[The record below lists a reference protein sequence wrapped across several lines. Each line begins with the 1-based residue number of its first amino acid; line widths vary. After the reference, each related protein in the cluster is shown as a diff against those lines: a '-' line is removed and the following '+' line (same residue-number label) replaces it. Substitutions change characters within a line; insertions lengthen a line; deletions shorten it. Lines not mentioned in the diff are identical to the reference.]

1 MYINPFEALYT
12 EMIETEV
19 DLMNTTVHRKFR
31 LCCKDSDGNWNFFK
45 KMPILY
51 VATIKKQ
58 EEDLIGIV
66 VEKEII
72 LSERELFGMVLTGEV
87 KEVKD

>member
-1 MYINPFEALYT
+1 
-12 EMIETEV
+12 MIENEV
-19 DLMNTTVHRKFR
+19 DLINTTVHRKFR

-51 VATIKKQ
+51 VAKIKKL
-58 EEDLIGIV
+58 EEDSVGIV

-72 LSERELFGMVLTGEV
+72 LTERELFGMVLSGEV